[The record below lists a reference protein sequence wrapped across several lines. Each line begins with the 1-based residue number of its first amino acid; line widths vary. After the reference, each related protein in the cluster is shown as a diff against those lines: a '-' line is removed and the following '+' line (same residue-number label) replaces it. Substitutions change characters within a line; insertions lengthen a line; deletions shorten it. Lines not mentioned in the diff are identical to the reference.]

1 MTPRQ
6 RERAILALI
15 TEQPVET
22 QQDLVVG
29 LEERGVE
36 VTQAT
41 ISRDIKRLGLFKR
54 PLPDGRYRY
63 AAPEV
68 PKTSPGEVGGFVIA
82 VEPASAMLVVKTRVG
97 RASAVAIAMDE
108 NPPAG
113 VVGTLAGDDTVLV
126 LLASAQDS
134 QKVRAEIERSYL

>member
-82 VEPASAMLVVKTRVG
+82 VEPVLEASTAPSLYKPGTWGPKEAMAG
-97 RASAVAIAMDE
+97 FE
-108 NPPAG
+108 PAG
-113 VVGTLAGDDTVLV
+113 GWVDPQT
-126 LLASAQDS
+126 
-134 QKVRAEIERSYL
+134 